1 MFNNL
6 EYSSERIDAPTIL
19 GLFWGQVKRV
29 SVKAIQPLSSQELTH
44 KMLCRQ
50 SQLSAQPYRTVTE
63 NIGIIFLFCAHIS
76 NFLLFR
82 NKCNFRHRGIG
93 LYIRPIWAYIRY
105 INTPNPITFYS
116 KILRSIGLP
125 VVVNTCF
132 ASLSAGL
139 YVKKPACLSP

>member
-1 MFNNL
+1 MFVR
-6 EYSSERIDAPTIL
+6 EYRYSYDFGVVL
-19 GLFWGQVKRV
+19 GQGKRF

-63 NIGIIFLFCAHIS
+63 NIGIIFLFCARIS

-105 INTPNPITFYS
+105 INTPTPNNLLFENIEVDRITRCGEYVF
-116 KILRSIGLP
+116 
-125 VVVNTCF
+125 CF
-132 ASLSAGL
+132 AVSG
-139 YVKKPACLSP
+139 VVCEEACLLVAVSS

>member
-1 MFNNL
+1 MFVRAYR
-6 EYSSERIDAPTIL
+6 YSYDFGVVFGAGETFFRQGNPT
-19 GLFWGQVKRV
+19 
-29 SVKAIQPLSSQELTH
+29 PLSSQELTH

-125 VVVNTCF
+125 VVVHTCF

-139 YVKKPACLSP
+139 YVKKPACLSL

>member
-19 GLFWGQVKRV
+19 GLFWGQGKRF

-50 SQLSAQPYRTVTE
+50 SQLSAQTYRTVRE

-93 LYIRPIWAYIRY
+93 LYI
-105 INTPNPITFYS
+105 NTQTPNNLYL

-125 VVVNTCF
+125 VVVHTCF

-139 YVKKPACLSP
+139 YVKKPDCLSP